1 MTLHLMLSLVPGK
14 DKKRLGG
21 SHIVNSINSHL
32 FISYKEDNSLWDSF
46 KSKSSALQM
55 IIERL

>member
-1 MTLHLMLSLVPGK
+1 MLSLVPGK

-21 SHIVNSINSHL
+21 SHIVNSIIVICL
-32 FISYKEDNSLWDSF
+32 FHIRKITVYGDSF